1 MYGSGYLGETMS
13 FFRRW
18 LDGVKNL
25 SVLEQLRG
33 QRAGFIGSLV
43 GLVAAFGL
51 FAWRGQWVWLP
62 ILGFSGLVLL
72 MQLVGVQQQ
81 IAALE
86 RIEQERFKWKG
97 LLENMED

>member
-1 MYGSGYLGETMS
+1 MS
-13 FFRRW
+13 WGKFVHA
-18 LDGVKNL
+18 VKNL

-33 QRAGFIGSLV
+33 QRAGFVGSLV
-43 GLVAAFGL
+43 GLVCAFCL

-62 ILGFSGLVLL
+62 ILGFSGLILL

-81 IAALE
+81 IEALE
-86 RIEQERFKWKG
+86 RVEQEKFKWKG